1 MNLYIKP
8 SAMFI
13 TASGTGIGS
22 SCSTSKDDIA
32 LLEEILG
39 ITDWDNAF
47 SATEACKDKYVIEEY
62 CKFSSVE
69 NGSAVK
75 ILTS

>member
-13 TASGTGIGS
+13 TASGTGICS